1 MYNEI
6 CLIIELVDIFG
17 EWYRAFLSV
26 IGDPHVH
33 HKAETSER

>member
-6 CLIIELVDIFG
+6 CLIIELVRIFG

-26 IGDPHVH
+26 IGDPHE
-33 HKAETSER
+33 AETSER